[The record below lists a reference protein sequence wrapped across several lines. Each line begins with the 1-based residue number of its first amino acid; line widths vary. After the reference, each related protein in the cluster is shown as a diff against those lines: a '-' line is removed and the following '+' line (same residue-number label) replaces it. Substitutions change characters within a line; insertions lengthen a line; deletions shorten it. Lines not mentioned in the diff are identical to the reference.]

1 MTQIP
6 EQYRDLLEEPVT
18 ASLATVLPN
27 GQPQVT
33 PVWCDMEGGLIRVNT
48 AKGRQKYKAMLERP
62 QVTVMAVD
70 PGNPYRYLE
79 VRGRVARIEE
89 EGADAHIDLLAK
101 QYMGVDRYP
110 NHDPAQTRVIAYIE
124 PVKVSGQG

>member
-18 ASLATVLPN
+18 ASLVTVLPN

-33 PVWCDMEGGLIRVNT
+33 PVWCDLEDGLIRVNT
-48 AKGRQKYKAMLERP
+48 AKGRQKHKDMVERP
-62 QVTVMAVD
+62 QVTLMAID
-70 PGNPYRYLE
+70 PQNPYRYLE

-110 NHDPAQTRVIAYIE
+110 YHDPAQTRVISYIE
-124 PVKVSGQG
+124 PIKVSG

>member
-33 PVWCDMEGGLIRVNT
+33 PVWCDLEDGLIRVNT
-48 AKGRQKYKAMLERP
+48 AKGRQKHKDMVERP
-62 QVTVMAVD
+62 QVTLMAID
-70 PGNPYRYLE
+70 PQNPYRYLE

-110 NHDPAQTRVIAYIE
+110 YHDPAQTRVISYIE
-124 PVKVSGQG
+124 PIKVSGQG